1 MSMGASRGGSGQGRT
16 ATCKANLPT
25 RVSIK
30 PWAQALQTP
39 PTFGPIMDDI
49 WGQGRMSSV
58 YTRFWGFCSIYCPY
72 TIRFMGRV
80 LEVVARLHL
89 Q

>member
-1 MSMGASRGGSGQGRT
+1 MSMGASPGCECESPGAS
-16 ATCKANLPT
+16 
-25 RVSIK
+25 
-30 PWAQALQTP
+30 
-39 PTFGPIMDDI
+39 PIMDDI